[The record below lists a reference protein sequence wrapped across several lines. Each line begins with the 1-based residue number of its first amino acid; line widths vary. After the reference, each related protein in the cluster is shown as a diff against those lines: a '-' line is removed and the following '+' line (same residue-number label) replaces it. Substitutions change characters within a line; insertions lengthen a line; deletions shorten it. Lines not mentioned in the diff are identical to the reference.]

1 MAPHLKDKERVR
13 LRVRAAVVFWT
24 CAAITAL
31 LLARLYGV
39 QVRDGAALA
48 AGAGDEHQSIIAVDG
63 KRGDIVDRFGVPFAT
78 DLPSSAVYAQPADV
92 ENPKK
97 AAAVLA
103 PVLHERASDIESS
116 LGSKESFVYLKRD
129 VSKKVAAAV
138 EHLDLRGVAT
148 SDEPL
153 GLRVDPQGPIGSTVV
168 GFTGID
174 NQGLAG
180 IEYAFNDVLRGKTG
194 RIVESTDNAGK
205 PIPFGGRVVQ
215 PAVVGDTVVLT
226 VDRMLE
232 FEAEDVIKSVVEKY
246 DARDGSAIVLRA
258 QTGEILA
265 LANYPNYDPN
275 DFAASPA
282 TAWSDRAITD
292 PYEPGS
298 TFKLITATAALDSGK
313 VSLSDTF
320 PALNA
325 IEVGD
330 RVIHNADDGLM
341 ASGHSEETLDDIVAY
356 SHNVG
361 AAEVA
366 MRIGKQTMY
375 DYIKRFGFDE
385 PTGVDLPGESAG
397 LVGTPDTW
405 YGSRLATIGFG
416 QGVSI
421 TALQLARAYGAV
433 ANGGELM
440 RPLIVRSLV
449 APNGKV
455 VKTFSPQ
462 RQGRVM
468 SSQTAAELLKML
480 RDVFAHGTASAIA
493 IPGYALAG
501 KTGTAQMVI
510 DGSYV
515 PGAYTA
521 SFVGIVPA
529 DRPQYV
535 ILVKVDKPIGAYYGS
550 IVAAPAFR
558 DLASR
563 VLWRE
568 GILPKRPTVSID
580 DPDARPVS
588 PASGAPAA
596 RGIASGH

>member
-1 MAPHLKDKERVR
+1 MAPHLKEKERVR
-13 LRVRAAVVFWT
+13 LRLRAAVVFWA
-24 CAAITAL
+24 CAAVAAFL
-31 LLARLYGV
+31 LCRLFAV

-48 AGAGDEHQSIIAVDG
+48 AGAGDEHQSVISVDG

-78 DLPSSAVYAQPADV
+78 DLPSSAIYAQPADV
-92 ENPKK
+92 
-97 AAAVLA
+97 ADVRRAAVELA
-103 PVLHERASDIESS
+103 PILRRPAADLESTLASK
-116 LGSKESFVYLKRD
+116 GTFVYLKRD
-129 VSKKVAAAV
+129 ASNAVAAAV
-138 EHLDLRGVAT
+138 DKLDLRGIGT

-153 GLRVDPQGPIGSTVV
+153 GVRVDPQGRVGSTVI
-168 GFTGID
+168 GFTGTD

-194 RIVESTDNAGK
+194 RIVESTDSAGQ

-226 VDRMLE
+226 LDRMLE
-232 FEAEDVIKSVVEKY
+232 FEAEDVIRTVCQEY
-246 DARDGSAIVLRA
+246 DAQGGSAIVMRA

-275 DFAASPA
+275 DFSASPA
-282 TAWSDRAITD
+282 ASWADRAIAD

-313 VSLSDTF
+313 VSLADTF

-330 RVIHNADDGLM
+330 RIIHNADDGLM

-366 MRIGKQTMY
+366 LRVGKQTMY
-375 DYIKRFGFDE
+375 DYIRRYRFDE

-421 TALQLARAYGAV
+421 TALQLARAYGAI

-440 RPLIVRSLV
+440 KPLIVRSLV
-449 APNGKV
+449 APSGKV
-455 VKTFSPQ
+455 VKTYQPQ
-462 RQGRVM
+462 AQGRVM

-480 RDVFAHGTASAIA
+480 RDVFAHGTASAITM
-493 IPGYALAG
+493 PGYDLAG
-501 KTGTAQMVI
+501 KTGTAQMVV

-515 PGAYTA
+515 QGAYTA

-535 ILVKVDKPIGAYYGS
+535 ILIKVDRPVGEYYGS

-568 GILPKRPTVSID
+568 GILPKRPDVSID
-580 DPDARPVS
+580 DPDARQGS
-588 PASGAPAA
+588 PSTGPAA
-596 RGIASGH
+596 RGIAREH